1 MGESIEVGRR
11 GLLWAAVAGAALP
24 ATLLSAC
31 GGGSDS
37 SSSDGAARLRLINAS
52 NGYASL
58 DLRVDDG
65 VVQGAVAY
73 GTAGS
78 YSSVSTA
85 SISTVIASAGSST
98 ALSTASRTLAKDV
111 SYTLLAYGWA
121 GALKTAILQDDVAAA
136 DAGKAKLQV
145 LNLAA
150 DAGTLDVYLTGNDDL
165 LDDATA
171 LTSGLAGGATLSH
184 TSIGAGSY
192 RLRVTGNGD
201 KSDLR
206 LDVTGLA
213 LTSTQVASLMLVP
226 GAGGVL
232 VHAVL
237 ALQQGSVTALSNR
250 QARVR
255 VVSAVGTN
263 GRVTATVGGSTL
275 ASAIVSPTIG
285 NYDQVSASTGAL
297 PVVLSVNGAAV
308 PVADLAVA
316 AGGDYTLL
324 VWGPAGA
331 PQTTL
336 VADDNRL
343 PANSGNAKVRLVHV
357 VSGLDAALTLT
368 ADFSAI
374 AASIAGG
381 QASAYA
387 SVVASSAMRLEVNS
401 PLSSTA
407 LYTLS
412 SVNVLAKGLY
422 TVFMVGDSASPVGVL
437 RRER

>member
-1 MGESIEVGRR
+1 MGESIEWGRR
-11 GLLWAAVAGAALP
+11 GLLWAAVAGAAVP
-24 ATLLSAC
+24 SALLSAC
-31 GGGSDS
+31 GGGGS
-37 SSSDGAARLRLINAS
+37 SSSDGAARLRLFNVS
-52 NGYASL
+52 NGYPSL
-58 DLRVDDG
+58 DLRVDDV

-73 GTAGS
+73 GAAGS

-85 SISTVIASAGSST
+85 SISTVISSAGSST

-121 GALKTAILQDDVAAA
+121 GALKTAILQDDVAGA

-150 DAGTLDVYLTGNDDL
+150 DAGTLDIYLTGNDDL

-171 LTSGLAGGATLSH
+171 LTTGLAGGATLSH
-184 TSIGAGSY
+184 TSISAGSY

-201 KSDLR
+201 KTDVR

-213 LTSTQVASLMLVP
+213 LTTTQVASLVLVP

-237 ALQQGSVTALSNR
+237 AVQLGAVTALSNR

-255 VVSAVGTN
+255 VVSAVGGN
-263 GRVTATVGGSTL
+263 GRVTAALGGSTL
-275 ASAIVSPTIG
+275 ASAVTSPTIG
-285 NYDQVSASTGAL
+285 NYGQVTATGSAL
-297 PVVLSVNGAAV
+297 PVVLSVNGSAV
-308 PVADLAVA
+308 AVADVAVA

-324 VWGPAGA
+324 VWGTAAA
-331 PQTTL
+331 PQTSWL
-336 VADDNRL
+336 VDDNRL
-343 PANSGNAKVRLVHV
+343 PATSGNAKVRLVHAV
-357 VSGLDAALTLT
+357 AGLDAALTLT

-374 AASIAGG
+374 ASSVAVG
-381 QASAYA
+381 QASAFA
-387 SVVASSAMRLEVNS
+387 NVVASSAMRLEVNS
-401 PLSSTA
+401 PLSTNA

-412 SVNVLAKGLY
+412 SVAIAAKGLY
-422 TVFMVGDSASPVGVL
+422 TVFMLGDATAPVGAL
-437 RRER
+437 RKER

>member
-1 MGESIEVGRR
+1 
-11 GLLWAAVAGAALP
+11 
-24 ATLLSAC
+24 
-31 GGGSDS
+31 
-37 SSSDGAARLRLINAS
+37 
-52 NGYASL
+52 
-58 DLRVDDG
+58 
-65 VVQGAVAY
+65 
-73 GTAGS
+73 
-78 YSSVSTA
+78 
-85 SISTVIASAGSST
+85 
-98 ALSTASRTLAKDV
+98 STASRTLAKDV
-111 SYTLLAYGWA
+111 AYTLLAYGWA
-121 GALKTAILQDDVAAA
+121 GALKTAILQDDVAGA

-171 LTSGLAGGATLSH
+171 LTTGLAGGATLSH
-184 TSIGAGSY
+184 TSISAGSY

-201 KSDLR
+201 KTDLR

-213 LTSTQVASLMLVP
+213 LTTTQVASLLLVP
-226 GAGGVL
+226 GPGGVL

-237 ALQQGSVTALSNR
+237 AVQQGTVTTLSNK

-255 VVSAVGTN
+255 VVSAVGGN
-263 GRVTATVGGSTL
+263 GRVTASVGGSTL
-275 ASAIVSPTIG
+275 ASGIVSPTIG
-285 NYDQVSASTGAL
+285 NYAQVTANTGAL
-297 PVVLSVNGAAV
+297 PVVLAVNGTLV
-308 PVADLAVA
+308 PVADLALA

-336 VADDNRL
+336 VTDDNRL
-343 PANSGNAKVRLVHV
+343 PATSGNAKVRLVHG

-374 AASIAGG
+374 ASSVAGG

-422 TVFMVGDSASPVGVL
+422 TV
-437 RRER
+437 